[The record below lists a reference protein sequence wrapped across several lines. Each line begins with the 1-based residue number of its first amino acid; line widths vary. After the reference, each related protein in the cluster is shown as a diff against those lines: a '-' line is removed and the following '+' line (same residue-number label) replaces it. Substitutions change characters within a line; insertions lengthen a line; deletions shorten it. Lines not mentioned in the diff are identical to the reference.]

1 MILKAYQNSINIKLK
16 STAILLF
23 IIVLI
28 QACSSTKYI
37 ADYQSIVKKVTIDS
51 VDAKFEEQAYNY
63 VQKDIRPASKLSINV
78 PLYNLFNTKDG
89 RYKTSDIK
97 PFGTPPAILDSTLV
111 EISRTQI
118 QKFLKSKG
126 YRQAEVTSAIKIA
139 DKKAEIVFSAKPGP
153 AYFIEKI
160 SDSIPNANIRNLYE
174 SNKAKISHL
183 HKGMQYDEDSLTY
196 EREQIYRIMKEN
208 GYFYFLRPYVNFD
221 VYGAEPSSK
230 TNKIDLNLNVT
241 DPANGP
247 HKQFNIG
254 YTHLL
259 IAPNPDGLPD
269 SARYKLSKDTLNG
282 IIYTDFSKRYR
293 RNPIVRYDFLKQGD
307 LYDIRNENLTYD
319 RLYELNVFK
328 NVKIDYFRRDST
340 SNKINAIILLT
351 PQKVMS
357 NRVEGEVPFNG
368 GTVGFT
374 IGNTYTNNNIFR
386 GAERFELQVK
396 GGLQSRIGNGAKV
409 FSDIYQRDFSISA
422 SISVPRLMIPFY
434 NPVLG
439 GNGMPHTTF
448 ATSYIYALQKDVSV
462 RRIFINSI
470 TYDWFETKSK
480 LHSFTPLN
488 FEYRFGNLDTSKVD
502 AITRFNNLYYSS
514 LLDRKDLTLGMKYT
528 YTLNADK
535 LNQLRTF
542 VYLRAGMDIA
552 GNMLQG
558 ISKLTG
564 SKHDPAN
571 NDPAKIL
578 GLPFNQYTRPEVD
591 IRWYKHLGGER
602 QFVARLN
609 TGLAY
614 AYGNSILT
622 GIPFEKQFF
631 AGGSNG
637 LRAWQARTI
646 GPGNYNRQVLA
657 SDEVRKA
664 VFGLDQLGT
673 LRIETNFEY
682 RFTLARK
689 FFGATLKGAAF
700 VDAGNIW
707 NIRRGESITL
717 EYPELDELTVFKLS
731 KLAKQIA
738 IGTGVGLRYDVQYFV
753 FRFDVGL
760 KLKDPQFIGSDQW
773 VISKFLSG
781 ARDFK
786 NSYNATHG
794 PDTYRFL
801 QYNFGIGMPF

>member
-1 MILKAYQNSINIKLK
+1 MKAYQNSINIKLK

-153 AYFIEKI
+153 AYFIEKL

-174 SNKAKISHL
+174 SNKAKITHL

-221 VYGAEPSSK
+221 VYGAEASSK
-230 TNKIDLNLNVT
+230 TNKMDLNLNVT

-247 HKQFNIG
+247 HKQFYIG

-602 QFVARLN
+602 QFIARLN

-682 RFTLARK
+682 RFTVARK

-717 EYPELDELTVFKLS
+717 ENPELDELTVFKLS
-731 KLAKQIA
+731 KMAKQIA

>member
-1 MILKAYQNSINIKLK
+1 M
-16 STAILLF
+16 
-23 IIVLI
+23 
-28 QACSSTKYI
+28 
-37 ADYQSIVKKVTIDS
+37 KKVTIDS

-153 AYFIEKI
+153 AYFIEKL

-241 DPANGP
+241 DPATGP

>member
-1 MILKAYQNSINIKLK
+1 M
-16 STAILLF
+16 
-23 IIVLI
+23 
-28 QACSSTKYI
+28 
-37 ADYQSIVKKVTIDS
+37 KKVTIDS
-51 VDAKFEEQAYNY
+51 IDAKFEEQAYNY

-153 AYFIEKI
+153 AYFIDKL
-160 SDSIPNANIRNLYE
+160 SDSIPNRNIKNLYE
-174 SNKAKISHL
+174 SNKAKITHL

-221 VYGAEPSSK
+221 VYGAEPTSK

-241 DPANGP
+241 DPNESE

-254 YTHLL
+254 YTHMI
-259 IAPNPDGLPD
+259 IAPNPDGFPD
-269 SARYKLSKDTLNG
+269 SVRYKLSKDTVNG
-282 IIYTDFSKRYR
+282 VIFTDFSKRYR
-293 RNPIVRYDFLKQGD
+293 RNPILRYDFLKQGE

-319 RLYELNVFK
+319 RLYELNIFK

-340 SNKINAIILLT
+340 SNKVNAVIQLI
-351 PQKVMS
+351 PQKVMT

-396 GGLQSRIGNGAKV
+396 GGLQSRIGNGAKP

-422 SISVPRLMIPFY
+422 SITVPRLMIPFY

-448 ATSYIYALQKDVSV
+448 SSSYIYALQKDVSV

-488 FEYRFGNLDTSKVD
+488 FEYRFGNLDPNVD
-502 AITRFNNLYYSS
+502 AQTVLNNLYYST
-514 LLDRKDLTLGMKYT
+514 LLGRKDLTLGMKYT
-528 YTLNADK
+528 YTLNANK
-535 LNQLRTF
+535 LNEYRSF

-564 SKHDPAN
+564 AKKDTVN
-571 NDPAKIL
+571 NAAKIL
-578 GLPFNQYTRPEVD
+578 GLPFNQYMRPEVD

-609 TGLAY
+609 AGVAY
-614 AYGNSILT
+614 AYGNSVLT

-631 AGGSNG
+631 AGGSSG
-637 LRAWQARTI
+637 VRAWQARTI
-646 GPGNYNRQVLA
+646 GPGNYDRGVLR
-657 SDEVRKA
+657 SDTLRKA
-664 VFGLDQLGT
+664 FFGLDQLGT
-673 LRIETNFEY
+673 MRIETNFEY
-682 RFTLARK
+682 RFTVAKK

-700 VDAGNIW
+700 IDAGNVW
-707 NIRRGESITL
+707 NLRKGESILVGT
-717 EYPELDELTVFKLS
+717 PTLDEQTVFKLNRFVQQ
-731 KLAKQIA
+731 LA

-760 KLKDPQFIGSDQW
+760 KLKDPQFTGSDQW
-773 VISKFLSG
+773 VIGKFLSG

>member
-1 MILKAYQNSINIKLK
+1 M
-16 STAILLF
+16 
-23 IIVLI
+23 
-28 QACSSTKYI
+28 
-37 ADYQSIVKKVTIDS
+37 KKVTIDS

-126 YRQAEVTSAIKIA
+126 YRQAEVTSAIKVA

-153 AYFIEKI
+153 AYFIEKL
-160 SDSIPNANIRNLYE
+160 SDSIPNVNIRNLYE
-174 SNKAKISHL
+174 SNKAKITHL

-221 VYGAEPSSK
+221 VYGAEASSK

-558 ISKLTG
+558 ISKLMG
-564 SKHDPAN
+564 SKHDAAN

-602 QFVARLN
+602 QFIARLN

-682 RFTLARK
+682 RFTVARK

-717 EYPELDELTVFKLS
+717 ENPELDELTVFKLS

-760 KLKDPQFIGSDQW
+760 KLKDPQFLGSDQW

-786 NSYNATHG
+786 NSYNSTHG
-794 PDTYRFL
+794 PDTYRFI

>member
-1 MILKAYQNSINIKLK
+1 VILKAYQNSINIKLK

-51 VDAKFEEQAYNY
+51 IDAKFEEQAYNY
-63 VQKDIRPASKLSINV
+63 VQKDLRPASKLSIQV

-89 RYKTSDIK
+89 RYKTNDIK

-126 YRQAEVTSAIKIA
+126 YRQAEVAAAIKVA
-139 DKKAEIVFSAKPGP
+139 DKKAEVIFSAKPGP
-153 AYFIEKI
+153 AYFIDKLT
-160 SDSIPNANIRNLYE
+160 DSIPNANIKNLYE
-174 SNKAKISHL
+174 SNRAVVSHL

-221 VYGAEPSSK
+221 VYGAEASSK

-241 DPANGP
+241 DPAEGP

-254 YTHLL
+254 YTHMI
-259 IAPNPDGLPD
+259 IAPNPDGFPD
-269 SARYKLSKDTLNG
+269 SVRYKLSKDTLNG
-282 IIYTDFSKRYR
+282 IIFTDFSKRYR
-293 RNPIVRYDFLKQGD
+293 RNPIVRYDFLKQGE

-340 SNKINAIILLT
+340 SNKVNAVIQLI
-351 PQKVMS
+351 PQKVMT

-368 GTVGFT
+368 GTVGFN
-374 IGNTYTNNNIFR
+374 ISNTYTNNNLFR

-434 NPVLG
+434 NPTLG

-448 ATSYIYALQKDVSV
+448 SSSYIYALQKDVSV

-470 TYDWFETKSK
+470 TYDWVETKSK

-488 FEYRFGNLDTSKVD
+488 FEYRFGNLDPNVD
-502 AITRFNNLYYSS
+502 AETVLNNLYYST
-514 LLDRKDLTLGMKYT
+514 LLGRKDLTLGMKYT
-528 YTLNADK
+528 YTLNANK
-535 LNQLRTF
+535 LNEFRSF
-542 VYLRAGMDIA
+542 VYLRAGIDIA

-564 SKHDPAN
+564 SKHDPSN

-578 GLPFNQYTRPEVD
+578 GLPFNQYVRPEVD

-609 TGLAY
+609 AGVAY
-614 AYGNSILT
+614 AYGNSVLT

-631 AGGSNG
+631 AGGSSG
-637 LRAWQARTI
+637 IRAWQARTI
-646 GPGNYNRQVLA
+646 GPGNYDRGVLR
-657 SDEVRKA
+657 SDTLRKA
-664 VFGLDQLGT
+664 FYGLDQLGT
-673 LRIETNFEY
+673 MRIEANFEY
-682 RFTLARK
+682 RFTVAK
-689 FFGATLKGAAF
+689 NFFGATLKGAAF
-700 VDAGNIW
+700 VDAGNVW
-707 NIRRGESITL
+707 NLRKGESILLAT
-717 EYPELDELTVFKLS
+717 PALDEQTVFKLS
-731 KLAKQIA
+731 KFAQQLAV
-738 IGTGVGLRYDVQYFV
+738 GTGLGLRYDVQYFV

-760 KLKDPQFIGSDQW
+760 KLKDPQFGGSDQW
-773 VISKFLSG
+773 VISKFFSG

-786 NSYNATHG
+786 NTYNATHG

>member
-1 MILKAYQNSINIKLK
+1 M
-16 STAILLF
+16 
-23 IIVLI
+23 
-28 QACSSTKYI
+28 
-37 ADYQSIVKKVTIDS
+37 KKVTIDS

-153 AYFIEKI
+153 AYFIEKL

>member
-1 MILKAYQNSINIKLK
+1 LKAYQYLMNFKLK

-23 IIVLI
+23 IILLI
-28 QACSSTKYI
+28 QACSSTRYI
-37 ADYQSIVKKVTIDS
+37 PDYQSIVKKVRIDS

-89 RYKTSDIK
+89 RYKTNDIK
-97 PFGTPPAILDSTLV
+97 PFGSPPAILDSTLV

-126 YRQAEVTSAIKIA
+126 YRQAEVNAAINVA
-139 DKKAEIVFSAKPGP
+139 NKKAEIVFSAKPGP
-153 AYFIEKI
+153 AYVIQSI
-160 SDSIPNANIRNLYE
+160 SDSIPNVNIRNLYE
-174 SNKAKISHL
+174 SNKAKITHL

-208 GYFYFLRPYVNFD
+208 GYFYFLRPYVTFD
-221 VYGAEPSSK
+221 VFGAEPSSK
-230 TNKIDLNLNVT
+230 TNKIDLNLNVA
-241 DPANGP
+241 DPDNGS

-254 YTHLL
+254 YTHMI
-259 IAPNPDGLPD
+259 IAPNPDGFPD
-269 SARYKLSKDTLNG
+269 SVRYKLSKDTLNG
-282 IIYTDFSKRYR
+282 IIFTDFSKRYR

-340 SNKINAIILLT
+340 SNKINTVIQLI

-488 FEYRFGNLDTSKVD
+488 FEYRFGNLDPNVD
-502 AITRFNNLYYSS
+502 SATVINNIYYST
-514 LLDRKDLTLGMKYT
+514 LLNRKDLTLGMKYT

-535 LNQLRTF
+535 LNQYRTF

-552 GNMLQG
+552 GNLLQG
-558 ISKLTG
+558 VSRLTG
-564 SKHDPAN
+564 AKHDPAN
-571 NDPAKIL
+571 GDPAKIL
-578 GLPFNQYTRPEVD
+578 GLPFNQYMRPEVD
-591 IRWYKHLGGER
+591 IRWYKHLGGDR
-602 QFVARLN
+602 QFIARLN
-609 TGLAY
+609 TGVAY
-614 AYGNSILT
+614 AYGNSVLN

-637 LRAWQARTI
+637 IRAWQARTL
-646 GPGNYNRQVLA
+646 GPGNYNREVIA
-657 SDEVRKA
+657 SNELRKA
-664 VFGLDQLGT
+664 FFGLDQLGT
-673 LRIETNFEY
+673 MRIETNFEY
-682 RFTLARK
+682 RFTVARN

-700 VDAGNIW
+700 LDAGNVW
-707 NIRRGESITL
+707 SIRKNESISAGV
-717 EYPELDELTVFKLS
+717 PELDELTIFRLN

-760 KLKDPQFIGSDQW
+760 KLKDPQFTGSEQW
-773 VISKFLSG
+773 VIGKFLSG

-786 NSYNATHG
+786 NAYNLTHA

>member
-1 MILKAYQNSINIKLK
+1 MKAYQNSINIKLK

-153 AYFIEKI
+153 AYFIEKL

-374 IGNTYTNNNIFR
+374 LGNTYTNNNIFR

-528 YTLNADK
+528 YTLNGDK

-564 SKHDPAN
+564 AKHDPAN

-602 QFVARLN
+602 QFIARLN

-682 RFTLARK
+682 RFTVARK

-731 KLAKQIA
+731 KLAKQVA

>member
-1 MILKAYQNSINIKLK
+1 MILKAYQNSISIKLK

-51 VDAKFEEQAYNY
+51 IDAKFEEQAYNY

-139 DKKAEIVFSAKPGP
+139 DKKAEIVFNAKPGP
-153 AYFIEKI
+153 AYFIEKL
-160 SDSIPNANIRNLYE
+160 SDSIPNVNIRNLYE
-174 SNKAKISHL
+174 SNKAKITHL

-221 VYGAEPSSK
+221 VYGAEANSK

-357 NRVEGEVPFNG
+357 NRVEGEIPFNG

-374 IGNTYTNNNIFR
+374 LGNTYTNNNIFR

-502 AITRFNNLYYSS
+502 AVTRFNNLYYSS

-528 YTLNADK
+528 YTLNGDK

-564 SKHDPAN
+564 AKHDPAN

-602 QFVARLN
+602 QFIARLN
-609 TGLAY
+609 TGIAY
-614 AYGNSILT
+614 AYGNSVLT

-717 EYPELDELTVFKLS
+717 ENPELDELTVFKLS

-738 IGTGVGLRYDVQYFV
+738 IGTGIGLRYDVQYFV

-760 KLKDPQFIGSDQW
+760 KLKDPQFVGSDQW
-773 VISKFLSG
+773 VISKFLTGS
-781 ARDFK
+781 RDFK
-786 NSYNATHG
+786 DSYNSTHG
-794 PDTYRFL
+794 PDTYRFI

>member
-1 MILKAYQNSINIKLK
+1 MKAYQYLINIKLK

-51 VDAKFEEQAYNY
+51 VDKKFEEQAYNY
-63 VQKDIRPASKLSINV
+63 VQKDLRPASKFSIQV
-78 PLYNLFNTKDG
+78 PLYNLFNTKNG
-89 RYKTSDIK
+89 RYKTNDIK

-126 YRQAEVTSAIKIA
+126 YRQAEVTSAIKVA
-139 DKKAEIVFSAKPGP
+139 NKKAEVTFSAKPGP
-153 AYFIEKI
+153 AYFIDKLT
-160 SDSIPNANIRNLYE
+160 DSIPNVNIRNLYLA
-174 SNKAKISHL
+174 NKAGVSHL

-221 VYGAEPSSK
+221 VYGAEPTSK

-241 DPANGP
+241 EPAEG

-254 YTHLL
+254 YTHMI
-259 IAPNPDGLPD
+259 IAPNPDGFPD
-269 SARYKLSKDTLNG
+269 SVRYKLSKDTVNG
-282 IIYTDFSKRYR
+282 IIFTDFSKRYR
-293 RNPIVRYDFLKQGD
+293 RNPIVRYDFLKQGE

-319 RLYELNVFK
+319 RLYELNIFK

-340 SNKINAIILLT
+340 SNKINAVIQLI

-357 NRVEGEVPFNG
+357 NRIEGEVPFNG
-368 GTVGFT
+368 GTVGFNLS
-374 IGNTYTNNNIFR
+374 NTYTNNNIFR

-396 GGLQSRIGNGAKV
+396 GGLQSRIGNGAKP
-409 FSDIYQRDFSISA
+409 FSDIYQRDFSISS
-422 SISVPRLMIPFY
+422 SITVPRLIIPFY

-448 ATSYIYALQKDVSV
+448 SSSYIFALQKDVSV

-470 TYDWFETKSK
+470 TYDWVETKSK

-488 FEYRFGNLDTSKVD
+488 FEYRFGYLDPNVD
-502 AITRFNNLYYSS
+502 AQTVLNNLYYST
-514 LLDRKDLTLGMKYT
+514 LLGRKDLTLGMKYT
-528 YTLNADK
+528 YTLNANK
-535 LNQLRTF
+535 LNEYRSF

-558 ISKLTG
+558 ISKLG
-564 SKHDPAN
+564 GKKSDPAN

-578 GLPFNQYTRPEVD
+578 GLPFNQYMRPEVD
-591 IRWYKHLGGER
+591 LRWYKHLGGER

-609 TGLAY
+609 AGVAY
-614 AYGNSILT
+614 AYGNSVLT

-631 AGGSNG
+631 AGGSSG
-637 LRAWQARTI
+637 VRAWQARTI
-646 GPGNYNRQVLA
+646 GPGNYDRGLLR
-657 SDEVRKA
+657 SDTLRKA
-664 VFGLDQLGT
+664 FFGLDQLGT
-673 LRIETNFEY
+673 MRIETNLEY
-682 RFTLARK
+682 RFTVAKK

-700 VDAGNIW
+700 VDAGNVW
-707 NIRRGESITL
+707 NLRKGESILLAT
-717 EYPELDELTVFKLS
+717 PTLDEQTVFKLNRFVQQ
-731 KLAKQIA
+731 LA

-760 KLKDPQFIGSDQW
+760 KLKDPQFTGSDQW
-773 VISKFLSG
+773 VIGKFLSG
-781 ARDFK
+781 AREFK
-786 NSYNATHG
+786 NNYNATHG

>member
-1 MILKAYQNSINIKLK
+1 M
-16 STAILLF
+16 
-23 IIVLI
+23 
-28 QACSSTKYI
+28 
-37 ADYQSIVKKVTIDS
+37 KKVTIDS

>member
-1 MILKAYQNSINIKLK
+1 M
-16 STAILLF
+16 
-23 IIVLI
+23 
-28 QACSSTKYI
+28 
-37 ADYQSIVKKVTIDS
+37 KKVTIDS

-139 DKKAEIVFSAKPGP
+139 DKKAEIIFSAKPGP
-153 AYFIEKI
+153 AYFIEKL
-160 SDSIPNANIRNLYE
+160 SDSIPNVNIRNLYE
-174 SNKAKISHL
+174 SNKAKLTHL

-221 VYGAEPSSK
+221 VYGAEANSK

-293 RNPIVRYDFLKQGD
+293 RNPIVRYDFLKQGE

-448 ATSYIYALQKDVSV
+448 SSSYIYALQKDVSV

-502 AITRFNNLYYSS
+502 AVTRFNNLYYSS

-558 ISKLTG
+558 VSKLTG
-564 SKHDPAN
+564 AKNDPAN

-602 QFVARLN
+602 QFIARLN

-682 RFTLARK
+682 RFTVARK

-760 KLKDPQFIGSDQW
+760 KLKDPQFLGSDQW
-773 VISKFLSG
+773 VISKFLTGS
-781 ARDFK
+781 RDFK
-786 NSYNATHG
+786 DSYNATHG
-794 PDTYRFL
+794 PDTYRFI

>member
-1 MILKAYQNSINIKLK
+1 M
-16 STAILLF
+16 
-23 IIVLI
+23 
-28 QACSSTKYI
+28 
-37 ADYQSIVKKVTIDS
+37 KKVTIDS

-153 AYFIEKI
+153 AYFIEKL
-160 SDSIPNANIRNLYE
+160 SDSIPNVNIRNLYE
-174 SNKAKISHL
+174 SNKAKVSHL

-247 HKQFNIG
+247 HKQFYIG

-502 AITRFNNLYYSS
+502 AVTRFNNLYYSS

-602 QFVARLN
+602 QFIARLN

-794 PDTYRFL
+794 PDTYRFI

>member
-1 MILKAYQNSINIKLK
+1 MKAYQNSINIKLK

-153 AYFIEKI
+153 AYFIEKL

-374 IGNTYTNNNIFR
+374 LGNTYTNNNIFR

-602 QFVARLN
+602 QFIARLN

-717 EYPELDELTVFKLS
+717 ENPELDELTVFKLS

>member
-1 MILKAYQNSINIKLK
+1 
-16 STAILLF
+16 
-23 IIVLI
+23 
-28 QACSSTKYI
+28 
-37 ADYQSIVKKVTIDS
+37 
-51 VDAKFEEQAYNY
+51 
-63 VQKDIRPASKLSINV
+63 
-78 PLYNLFNTKDG
+78 
-89 RYKTSDIK
+89 
-97 PFGTPPAILDSTLV
+97 
-111 EISRTQI
+111 
-118 QKFLKSKG
+118 
-126 YRQAEVTSAIKIA
+126 
-139 DKKAEIVFSAKPGP
+139 
-153 AYFIEKI
+153 
-160 SDSIPNANIRNLYE
+160 
-174 SNKAKISHL
+174 
-183 HKGMQYDEDSLTY
+183 
-196 EREQIYRIMKEN
+196 
-208 GYFYFLRPYVNFD
+208 
-221 VYGAEPSSK
+221 
-230 TNKIDLNLNVT
+230 
-241 DPANGP
+241 
-247 HKQFNIG
+247 
-254 YTHLL
+254 
-259 IAPNPDGLPD
+259 
-269 SARYKLSKDTLNG
+269 
-282 IIYTDFSKRYR
+282 
-293 RNPIVRYDFLKQGD
+293 
-307 LYDIRNENLTYD
+307 
-319 RLYELNVFK
+319 
-328 NVKIDYFRRDST
+328 
-340 SNKINAIILLT
+340 
-351 PQKVMS
+351 
-357 NRVEGEVPFNG
+357 
-368 GTVGFT
+368 
-374 IGNTYTNNNIFR
+374 
-386 GAERFELQVK
+386 
-396 GGLQSRIGNGAKV
+396 
-409 FSDIYQRDFSISA
+409 
-422 SISVPRLMIPFY
+422 
-434 NPVLG
+434 
-439 GNGMPHTTF
+439 
-448 ATSYIYALQKDVSV
+448 
-462 RRIFINSI
+462 
-470 TYDWFETKSK
+470 
-480 LHSFTPLN
+480 
-488 FEYRFGNLDTSKVD
+488 
-502 AITRFNNLYYSS
+502 
-514 LLDRKDLTLGMKYT
+514 MKYT

-602 QFVARLN
+602 QFIARLN

-614 AYGNSILT
+614 AYGNSVLT

-682 RFTLARK
+682 RFTVARK

-760 KLKDPQFIGSDQW
+760 KLKDPQFLGSDQW

-786 NSYNATHG
+786 NSYNSTHG
-794 PDTYRFL
+794 PDTYRFI

>member
-153 AYFIEKI
+153 AYFIEKL
-160 SDSIPNANIRNLYE
+160 SDSIPNVNIRNLYE

-357 NRVEGEVPFNG
+357 NRVEGEIPFNG

-374 IGNTYTNNNIFR
+374 LGNTYTNNNIFR

-502 AITRFNNLYYSS
+502 AVTRFNNLYYSS

-564 SKHDPAN
+564 AKHDPAN

-602 QFVARLN
+602 QFIARLN

-682 RFTLARK
+682 RFTVARK

-786 NSYNATHG
+786 NSYNSTHG
-794 PDTYRFL
+794 PDTYRFI

>member
-1 MILKAYQNSINIKLK
+1 M
-16 STAILLF
+16 
-23 IIVLI
+23 
-28 QACSSTKYI
+28 
-37 ADYQSIVKKVTIDS
+37 KKVTIDS

-153 AYFIEKI
+153 AYFIEKL

-357 NRVEGEVPFNG
+357 NRVEGEIPFNG

-374 IGNTYTNNNIFR
+374 LGNTYTNNNIFR

-760 KLKDPQFIGSDQW
+760 KLKDPQFMGSDQW

>member
-1 MILKAYQNSINIKLK
+1 LKAYQNSINIKLK

-153 AYFIEKI
+153 AYFIEKL

-174 SNKAKISHL
+174 SNKAKITHL

-221 VYGAEPSSK
+221 VYGAEASSK

-374 IGNTYTNNNIFR
+374 LGNTYTNNNIFR

-564 SKHDPAN
+564 AKHDPAN

-578 GLPFNQYTRPEVD
+578 GLPFNQYIRPEVD

-602 QFVARLN
+602 QFIARLN

-682 RFTLARK
+682 RFTVARK

-717 EYPELDELTVFKLS
+717 ENPELDELTVFKLS

-794 PDTYRFL
+794 PDTYRFI

>member
-1 MILKAYQNSINIKLK
+1 VILKAYQNSINIKLK

-153 AYFIEKI
+153 AYFIEKL
-160 SDSIPNANIRNLYE
+160 SDSIPNVNIRNLYE
-174 SNKAKISHL
+174 SNKAKITHL

-221 VYGAEPSSK
+221 AYGAEASSK

-241 DPANGP
+241 DPSNGP

-564 SKHDPAN
+564 AKHDPAN

-602 QFVARLN
+602 QFIARLN

-682 RFTLARK
+682 RFTVARK

-773 VISKFLSG
+773 VISKFLTG

>member
-1 MILKAYQNSINIKLK
+1 
-16 STAILLF
+16 
-23 IIVLI
+23 
-28 QACSSTKYI
+28 
-37 ADYQSIVKKVTIDS
+37 VKKVTIDS

-153 AYFIEKI
+153 AYFIEKL